1 LTYAASKNG
10 LSRAFALPVAD
21 KAKAQRVQRSAG
33 DEGIRAKDI
42 RRVPQTT
49 EGAGPYK
56 A

>member
-1 LTYAASKNG
+1 
-10 LSRAFALPVAD
+10 VAD

-49 EGAGPYK
+49 VDADPYNQYPTDR
-56 A
+56 